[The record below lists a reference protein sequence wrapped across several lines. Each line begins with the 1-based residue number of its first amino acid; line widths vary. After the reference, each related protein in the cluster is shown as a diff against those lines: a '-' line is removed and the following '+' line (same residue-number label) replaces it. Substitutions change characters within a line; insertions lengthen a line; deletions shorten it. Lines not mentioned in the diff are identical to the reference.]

1 MYKYVGCTSGNP
13 GPPFNGFV
21 RHCVQLLKLG
31 LGKCVH
37 SEQKSLGGEEILR
50 INPKLVLG
58 TILASWTVNQI
69 QKIMNSNIHK
79 I

>member
-50 INPKLVLG
+50 INPKLVFIPYLSLFNVLNAF
-58 TILASWTVNQI
+58 TECVCKQL
-69 QKIMNSNIHK
+69 
-79 I
+79 